1 MVKDKTGG
9 ERQSRLRLA
18 RSKWLKEH
26 GFNSAEGL
34 IGALMRG
41 ECSLQWVSVPTKRAS
56 DGLESPAK
64 NQPSTAEVKS
74 PAKKRKSTSRA

>member
-34 IGALMRG
+34 LGALMRG
-41 ECSLQWVSVPTKRAS
+41 EVALQVVSVPTQRA
-56 DGLESPAK
+56 GGRLKLVRVYEESEVEEVSVGEYRLK
-64 NQPSTAEVKS
+64 N
-74 PAKKRKSTSRA
+74 RRR